1 MLSILWVS
9 KVSFIR
15 TSCARKLFPWPLRQ
29 AHTAHIPLHSRT
41 ILNTSSLLVASASLL
56 SECRALGWR
65 QLRRKGRCV
74 VKSLAICSQELQV
87 RSDNDGEQQ
96 NWNTCDTIGVAWPET
111 PSIQSDLQL
120 LRSPSGP
127 KRRDLMQYKNFV
139 AVNKYFFF
147 FFFLHFCALLSIC
160 FFSLLLTLTQPFL
173 RSFFFTFPYNF
184 RSVVLL
190 LIIYFCIIYD

>member
-9 KVSFIR
+9 KVSFIT
-15 TSCARKLFPWPLRQ
+15 TSCARKLFPWPFRQ

-74 VKSLAICSQELQV
+74 MKSLANCSQEQQV

-96 NWNTCDTIGVAWPET
+96 NWNTCDTVGVAWPET

-120 LRSPSGP
+120 LRSLYGP
-127 KRRDLMQYKNFV
+127 KRRDLMQYLVTVKKNTFYYISV
-139 AVNKYFFF
+139 LYLVPVFLVYFFDSTISAVN
-147 FFFLHFCALLSIC
+147 FFL
-160 FFSLLLTLTQPFL
+160 
-173 RSFFFTFPYNF
+173 FPYNF
-184 RSVVLL
+184 TSIVLL
-190 LIIYFCIIYD
+190 LIIYFRIINN